1 MKPIKLID
9 RTKQLSRNEKIIAG
23 VIIFF
28 GLLILFNEL
37 GRRYEYNSEADA
49 QQREYCR
56 TLLKMSS
63 ELYMANK
70 ECNK

>member
-9 RTKQLSRNEKIIAG
+9 RAKKLSRNEKIVAG

-37 GRRYEYNSEADA
+37 GRRYEYNREADA

-63 ELYMANK
+63 ELYMANE